1 MASAVRDLRYHQSV
15 DGSLAKELDWEVRE
29 RALRHAGEA
38 PRHREEERVHAA
50 PRVRVRERQSVSVL
64 SVLSC
69 AAVLGLAV
77 VLLLGYTQLTVL
89 SSETVELKEQLEAL
103 ETENVVLTAEY
114 ERMFDL
120 TAVREAAEAAGMR
133 KPSASQICYLDISGG
148 DSAVVYEKEADG
160 PLEAALDSLNHGVYA
175 VVEYFQ

>member
-1 MASAVRDLRYHQSV
+1 M
-15 DGSLAKELDWEVRE
+15 
-29 RALRHAGEA
+29 
-38 PRHREEERVHAA
+38 
-50 PRVRVRERQSVSVL
+50 SVL
-64 SVLSC
+64 SVLGC

-77 VLLLGYTQLTVL
+77 VLLLGYIQLTVL
-89 SSETVELKEQLEAL
+89 SSETVELQEQLEAL

-120 TAVREAAEAAGMR
+120 TAVREAAEAAGMS

-160 PLEAALDSLNHGVYA
+160 LLDRLLDSLNHGVYA

>member
-69 AAVLGLAV
+69 TAVLGLAV
-77 VLLLGYTQLTVL
+77 LLLMGHIQLTVI
-89 SSETVELKEQLEAL
+89 SAETVKMQDQLEAL
-103 ETENVVLTAEY
+103 ESEHVVLTAEH

-120 TAVREAAEAAGMR
+120 TAVRAAAEAAGMT

-148 DSAVVYEKEADG
+148 DSAVVYQKKESGVVDRVLA
-160 PLEAALDSLNHGVYA
+160 SLHHGVYA